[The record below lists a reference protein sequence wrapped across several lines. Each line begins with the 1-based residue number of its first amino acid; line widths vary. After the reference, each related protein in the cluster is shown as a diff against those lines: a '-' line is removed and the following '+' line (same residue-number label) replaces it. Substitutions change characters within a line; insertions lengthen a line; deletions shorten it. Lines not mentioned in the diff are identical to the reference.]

1 MFGGG
6 RQYFMPNDTAD
17 PEYPDKKGC
26 REDGKNL
33 IKVAGQLSN
42 FKNQAPPGGGAF
54 QFSLFVF
61 LALVLLRKIWET
73 VFPMMTHWIA

>member
-33 IKVAGQLSN
+33 IEVAGQLSN
-42 FKNQAPPGGGAF
+42 FKN
-54 QFSLFVF
+54 
-61 LALVLLRKIWET
+61 
-73 VFPMMTHWIA
+73 